1 MAVIAA
7 TSVSMSS
14 AVVTAAS
21 TRRAASALASR
32 LARRFKCVVA
42 QASRHAP
49 HGNVLAVDGHLF
61 LEAVRDR
68 PLDVRSREEG
78 GLVAVHSFE

>member
-32 LARRFKCVVA
+32 LARRF
-42 QASRHAP
+42 
-49 HGNVLAVDGHLF
+49 NV
-61 LEAVRDR
+61 
-68 PLDVRSREEG
+68 S
-78 GLVAVHSFE
+78 